1 MSDHRL
7 DVSPPPREPVSGVPL
22 LLFKLR
28 TGGLAWLI
36 RRMWREWKM
45 PTTAPVR
52 RFYLACRRVRG
63 FFLGASNP
71 PRPAGE
77 SALLFAFYDLGVAPI
92 THDFLWFLVGAELER
107 RRRALAG
114 IRVVI
119 VPGSVGG
126 LREERPDYERVIGAD
141 ERRARVSNVL
151 IPACRLLPS
160 VAGVTAAASRAA
172 ASAVTASASGQVFP
186 KDYEPGLPFYA
197 RADICLAAARRGER
211 PIGVLRATPYDLDA
225 ARRWLQ
231 ARDCRSRVLTITLR
245 SYAYMPARNSNH
257 GAWLAFARRLDRT
270 RYSAVFVP
278 DTSQTLD
285 GLPPEFG
292 EFPVFSEAAWNIG
305 LRMGLYEQAYLNL
318 GVNNGPMGLCWLN
331 ERTRYITFK
340 MLTESVPQTTAEY
353 VASHGFELGA
363 SLPFATPYQRWV
375 WEDDDLPVIER
386 EFAAMVNRIEQ
397 PSQGIALV
405 AAR

>member
-1 MSDHRL
+1 
-7 DVSPPPREPVSGVPL
+7 
-22 LLFKLR
+22 
-28 TGGLAWLI
+28 
-36 RRMWREWKM
+36 
-45 PTTAPVR
+45 
-52 RFYLACRRVRG
+52 
-63 FFLGASNP
+63 
-71 PRPAGE
+71 
-77 SALLFAFYDLGVAPI
+77 
-92 THDFLWFLVGAELER
+92 
-107 RRRALAG
+107 
-114 IRVVI
+114 
-119 VPGSVGG
+119 
-126 LREERPDYERVIGAD
+126 
-141 ERRARVSNVL
+141 
-151 IPACRLLPS
+151 
-160 VAGVTAAASRAA
+160 
-172 ASAVTASASGQVFP
+172 
-186 KDYEPGLPFYA
+186 
-197 RADICLAAARRGER
+197 
-211 PIGVLRATPYDLDA
+211 
-225 ARRWLQ
+225 
-231 ARDCRSRVLTITLR
+231 
-245 SYAYMPARNSNH
+245 MPARNSNH

-270 RYSAVFVP
+270 RYLAVFVP